1 MTRKELFRTEAVDAQ
16 RFAALGSVSVVQP
29 IRIWWITCAIVAASI
44 AIVAF
49 LAVGSYTRRTRVDGL
64 LVPDRGIATVV
75 APVDGVVTEIAVEEG
90 GEVVAGRRVAIVSVS
105 NATAAAGDS
114 LAAIGKQIAV
124 RRDSVER
131 DADAQRSMIDLQ
143 LAAMMEQ
150 RTAMGLELASLESEI
165 AANREK
171 VAIAR
176 ELWKK
181 LAQLQEGRFVSELQV
196 KEKEMEV
203 IERASALR
211 ALERQSIGIRREMAQ
226 ADQSMRELPLRRGS
240 NDAGRLG
247 ELAALDQ
254 ELIESASSR
263 EVAILAPADGAVSVQ
278 IAKRGES
285 IQAGQPILSVL
296 QSNSR
301 LEAELIVPSSAIGFV
316 SQGDRVRLRY
326 QAYPF
331 QKFGQYLGTI
341 RRVGRSAI
349 ADPGASSNTDSSP
362 GSGRGD
368 PVYKVVVELDSQYV
382 MAYGKNERLM
392 PGMSLQAD
400 ILGERRS
407 LIDWIF
413 EPLYS
418 LRGNVSDR

>member
-1 MTRKELFRTEAVDAQ
+1 MTRKELFRREVVDAQ

-29 IRIWWITCAIVAASI
+29 IRVWWVACAIFIASI
-44 AIVAF
+44 MVVAF

-75 APVDGVVTEIAVEEG
+75 APVDGVVTEIGVEEG
-90 GEVVAGRRVAIVSVS
+90 GKVIAGRRVAIVSVS

-114 LAAIGKQIAV
+114 MAAIGKQIAV

-131 DADAQRSMIDLQ
+131 DADAQRSMLDLQ
-143 LAAMMEQ
+143 LASMMEQ
-150 RTAMGLELASLESEI
+150 RTAMGLEFASLESEI
-165 AANREK
+165 VANREK
-171 VAIAR
+171 VEIAR
-176 ELWKK
+176 GLWQK
-181 LAQLQEGRFVSELQV
+181 LAQLQEGRFVSELQL

-203 IERASALR
+203 IERTSALKS
-211 ALERQSIGIRREMAQ
+211 LERQSIGMRREMAQ
-226 ADQSMRELPLRRGS
+226 IEQSMRELPLRRGS
-240 NDAGRLG
+240 SDAGRRG

-254 ELIESASSR
+254 ELIESASSH
-263 EVAILAPADGAVSVQ
+263 EVAILSPADGAVSVQ

-285 IQAGQPILSVL
+285 IRAGQPILSVL

-326 QAYPF
+326 EAFPF

-349 ADPGASSNTDSSP
+349 ANPDTDSAA
-362 GSGRGD
+362 GSARGD

-382 MAYGKNERLM
+382 MAYGKSERLM

>member
-1 MTRKELFRTEAVDAQ
+1 MTRKELFRREVVDAQ

-29 IRIWWITCAIVAASI
+29 IRVWWIACAIVMAAI
-44 AIVAF
+44 AVVAF

-75 APVDGVVTEIAVEEG
+75 APVAGVVTEIAVEEG
-90 GEVVAGRRVAIVSVS
+90 GKVVAGRRVAIVSVS

-114 LAAIGKQIAV
+114 MTAIGKQIAV

-150 RTAMGLELASLESEI
+150 RAAMGQELASLESEI

-171 VAIAR
+171 VEIAR

-181 LAQLQEGRFVSELQV
+181 LAQLQEGSFVSELQV

-203 IERASALR
+203 IERTSALKS
-211 ALERQSIGIRREMAQ
+211 LERQSIGIRREMAQ
-226 ADQSMRELPLRRGS
+226 TDQSMRELPLRRGS
-240 NDAGRLG
+240 NDAGRRS

-326 QAYPF
+326 EAYPF

-349 ADPGASSNTDSSP
+349 ADPGADPDTDSSA

-382 MAYGKNERLM
+382 MAYGKSERLM
-392 PGMSLQAD
+392 PGMALQAD

>member
-1 MTRKELFRTEAVDAQ
+1 MTRKELFRREVVDAQ

-29 IRIWWITCAIVAASI
+29 IRAWWIACAIVMAAI
-44 AIVAF
+44 AVVAF

-75 APVDGVVTEIAVEEG
+75 APVAGVVTEIAVEEG
-90 GEVVAGRRVAIVSVS
+90 GKVVAGRRVAIVSVS

-114 LAAIGKQIAV
+114 MTAIGKQIAV

-171 VAIAR
+171 VEIAR

-203 IERASALR
+203 IERTSALR
-211 ALERQSIGIRREMAQ
+211 SLERQSIGIRREMAQ
-226 ADQSMRELPLRRGS
+226 AEQSMRELPLRRGS
-240 NDAGRLG
+240 NDAGRRS

-326 QAYPF
+326 EAYPF

-349 ADPGASSNTDSSP
+349 ADPGAGPDTDSSA

-382 MAYGKNERLM
+382 MAYGKSERLM

>member
-1 MTRKELFRTEAVDAQ
+1 MTRKELFRREVVDAQ

-29 IRIWWITCAIVAASI
+29 IRVWWIACAIGMAAI
-44 AIVAF
+44 AVVAF

-75 APVDGVVTEIAVEEG
+75 APVAGVVTEIAVEEG
-90 GEVVAGRRVAIVSVS
+90 GKVVAGRRVAIVSVS

-114 LAAIGKQIAV
+114 MTAIGKQIAV

-150 RTAMGLELASLESEI
+150 RAAMGQELASLESEI

-171 VAIAR
+171 VEIAR

-181 LAQLQEGRFVSELQV
+181 LAQLQEGSFVSELQV

-203 IERASALR
+203 IERTSALKS
-211 ALERQSIGIRREMAQ
+211 LERQSIGIRREMAQ
-226 ADQSMRELPLRRGS
+226 TDQSMRELPLRRGS
-240 NDAGRLG
+240 NDAGRRS

-326 QAYPF
+326 EAYPF

-349 ADPGASSNTDSSP
+349 ADPGADPDTDSNA
-362 GSGRGD
+362 GSGRRD

-382 MAYGKNERLM
+382 MAYGKSERLM

>member
-1 MTRKELFRTEAVDAQ
+1 MTRKELFRREVVDAQ

-29 IRIWWITCAIVAASI
+29 IRVWWVACAIFIASI
-44 AIVAF
+44 MVVAF

-75 APVDGVVTEIAVEEG
+75 APVDGVVTEIGVEEG
-90 GEVVAGRRVAIVSVS
+90 GKVIAGRRVAIVAVS

-114 LAAIGKQIAV
+114 MAAIGKQIAV

-131 DADAQRSMIDLQ
+131 DADAQRSMLDLQ
-143 LAAMMEQ
+143 LASMMEQ

-165 AANREK
+165 VANREK
-171 VAIAR
+171 VEIAR
-176 ELWKK
+176 GLWQK
-181 LAQLQEGRFVSELQV
+181 LAQLQEGRFVSELQL

-203 IERASALR
+203 IERTSALKS
-211 ALERQSIGIRREMAQ
+211 LERQSIGMRREMAQ
-226 ADQSMRELPLRRGS
+226 IEQSMRELPLRRGS
-240 NDAGRLG
+240 SDAGRRG

-254 ELIESASSR
+254 ELIESASSH
-263 EVAILAPADGAVSVQ
+263 EVAILSPADGAVSVQ

-285 IQAGQPILSVL
+285 IRAGQPILSVL

-326 QAYPF
+326 EAFPF

-349 ADPGASSNTDSSP
+349 ANPDTDSAA
-362 GSGRGD
+362 GSARGD

-382 MAYGKNERLM
+382 MAYGKSERLM

>member
-1 MTRKELFRTEAVDAQ
+1 MTRKELFRREVVDAQ

-29 IRIWWITCAIVAASI
+29 IRVWWIACAIVMAAI
-44 AIVAF
+44 AVVAF

-75 APVDGVVTEIAVEEG
+75 APVAGVVTEIAVEEG
-90 GEVVAGRRVAIVSVS
+90 GKVVAGRRVAIVSVS

-114 LAAIGKQIAV
+114 MTAIGKQIAV

-171 VAIAR
+171 VEIAR

-203 IERASALR
+203 IERTSALR
-211 ALERQSIGIRREMAQ
+211 SLERQSIGIRREMAQ

-240 NDAGRLG
+240 NDAGRRS

-326 QAYPF
+326 EAYPF

-349 ADPGASSNTDSSP
+349 ADPGADPDTDSSA

-382 MAYGKNERLM
+382 MAYGKSERLM

>member
-29 IRIWWITCAIVAASI
+29 IRIWWIACAIVAASI

-165 AANREK
+165 SANREK

-211 ALERQSIGIRREMAQ
+211 SLERQSIGIRREMAQ